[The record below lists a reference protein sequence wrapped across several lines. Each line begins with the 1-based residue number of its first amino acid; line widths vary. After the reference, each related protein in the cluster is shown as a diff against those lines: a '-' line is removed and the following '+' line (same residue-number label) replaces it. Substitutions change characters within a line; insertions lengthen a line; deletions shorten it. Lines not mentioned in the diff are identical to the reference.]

1 MPFEIREL
9 TELSAIEV
17 KLWGKVSAADIRSLA
32 AAVMNLA
39 KTSGLRRAL
48 VDCRNYLGG
57 AGFREVLSLA
67 REVTDRPV
75 SERGREAFIMPT
87 DAYAAADVT
96 FYIHTAA
103 SRGTIARMFATRE
116 AAVGWLTGSDHEIP
130 TERPACEADL
140 SFKSGRAV

>member
-9 TELSAIEV
+9 RELSAIDIR
-17 KLWGKVSAADIRSLA
+17 LWGKVSAADIRSLA
-32 AAVMNLA
+32 AAVIELG

-75 SERGREAFIMPT
+75 SERGREAFITPA
-87 DAYAAADVT
+87 DRYAAADLTLYV
-96 FYIHTAA
+96 HTAN
-103 SRGTIARMFATRE
+103 SRGTRARMFTSRE
-116 AAVGWLTGSDHEIP
+116 AAVGWLMGSDSESG
-130 TERPACEADL
+130 TEA
-140 SFKSGRAV
+140 SGYEVGATAAVKR